1 LSFLTDPSDQDT
13 HRAIGL
19 APNPDQFL
27 EISPKTPA
35 HNIHPKSK
43 IITTL
48 SLFFLSC
55 YLNQIL
61 RSTPSHSLNLSLSLS
76 LSVYDF
82 LALAKA
88 MFEQSVDSIL
98 SIWAS
103 MNSWCTSAVL
113 FVLLNLMIGTIAITS
128 SQGRNRQQE
137 AQEHPQQPQLAR
149 SPSMLQRFKSINF
162 YSNRSQETTTV
173 FEQTPESNTHYA
185 YNQTLEQEQPQLS
198 RSPSLL
204 QRLESI
210 NLYSHRFQEPN
221 PSISLES
228 DTHYSTFQQPRESE
242 EEEEEE
248 EEEEK
253 EEEEEEELAQASD
266 QDQDQDQEADQYEE
280 QTLDEIYGKLRAAHV
295 SRTRSDTKP
304 ASGEMPVKLP
314 RKMKKSASA
323 KSAFAHFE
331 EEDIVETRR
340 PATVREGK
348 VGVIEGDDEVD
359 AKADDFINRFK
370 QQLKLQRLDSIIRFK
385 DASNRGSGK

>member
-1 LSFLTDPSDQDT
+1 
-13 HRAIGL
+13 
-19 APNPDQFL
+19 
-27 EISPKTPA
+27 
-35 HNIHPKSK
+35 
-43 IITTL
+43 
-48 SLFFLSC
+48 
-55 YLNQIL
+55 
-61 RSTPSHSLNLSLSLS
+61 
-76 LSVYDF
+76 
-82 LALAKA
+82 

-103 MNSWCTSAVL
+103 MNSWFTSTVL

-128 SQGRNRQQE
+128 SRGRNRQEE
-137 AQEHPQQPQLAR
+137 AQEHPQHPQLAR

-162 YSNRSQETTTV
+162 YSYRSQETTTA

-204 QRLESI
+204 QRLKSI
-210 NLYSHRFQEPN
+210 NLYSHRFEEEPN
-221 PSISLES
+221 PSISPES
-228 DTHYSTFQQPRESE
+228 DTHYSTFQQPRETE

-248 EEEEK
+248 EV
-253 EEEEEEELAQASD
+253 EEELAQASD
-266 QDQDQDQEADQYEE
+266 HDQDQEADQYEE
-280 QTLDEIYGKLRAAHV
+280 QTLDEIYRNLQGAHV

-331 EEDIVETRR
+331 EDDIVETRR

-348 VGVIEGDDEVD
+348 VGVMEGDDEVD

-370 QQLKLQRLDSIIRFK
+370 QQLKLQRLDSIGRFK
-385 DASNRGSGK
+385 DASNRGSSK